1 MTYTLKSDLSGSCH
15 IQRTSPAKKIK
26 KSNER
31 MVLHKQRNGD
41 AVPFPFLGGGIFS
54 APQHLWFTY
63 WPMMCREGNK
73 QQEQMTSETAKNLV
87 SIASAL
93 IRMEEDREKKR
104 QKVQGRKM
112 PRKDVLSSFCFSCS

>member
-1 MTYTLKSDLSGSCH
+1 
-15 IQRTSPAKKIK
+15 
-26 KSNER
+26 
-31 MVLHKQRNGD
+31 MVLHKQRNDG

-63 WPMMCREGNK
+63 WLMMCREGNK

-93 IRMEEDREKKR
+93 IRMEEGRGKK
-104 QKVQGRKM
+104 GRKYKAEKCLEKM
-112 PRKDVLSSFCFSCS
+112 SSAVSASAAPKRHGGSLNMYLTLSSQVFSLP